1 MSLFSLLLLLLLL
14 LLFHTNSESAEK
26 TKDLKLKEVK
36 NGRLAMLACLGFA
49 AQYGATGKGPLDNLA
64 DHLAAPL
71 KTTFVDNGVSIPI
84 SL

>member
-1 MSLFSLLLLLLLL
+1 LDTAFYLP
-14 LLFHTNSESAEK
+14 FCSESAEK
-26 TKDLKLKEVK
+26 TKDLKLKEIK

-71 KTTFVDNGVSIPI
+71 STTFVDNGISIPI
-84 SL
+84 KL